1 MTFSERMKDFLD
13 QGIKASK
20 DIAKQAGDKA
30 QQWGEMGVLKL
41 EITQL
46 KSQSEK
52 LTARLGAEVYE
63 VLVEKGQKTVGKDSP
78 AIRETIDRIE
88 EVEAQIAVKEQAF
101 RKAGGKDEDLKTEG
115 GAS

>member
-1 MTFSERMKDFLD
+1 MTFSERMKDLVD

-20 DIAKQAGDKA
+20 DIVRQAGDKA

-41 EITQL
+41 EIVQL
-46 KSQSEK
+46 RAQSEK

-88 EVEAQIAVKEQAF
+88 ELQRLVDEKEAAF
-101 RKAGGKDEDLKTEG
+101 KKAGGKEEDLT
-115 GAS
+115 AQ

>member
-88 EVEAQIAVKEQAF
+88 EVEAQIRAKEQEF
-101 RKAGGKDEDLKTEG
+101 RKAGGKDEDLKQEP